1 MSHFQ
6 NLGMI
11 ESDHNSNAEL
21 MAMLTKGPVSI
32 GMLTSPFLA
41 RYSKGV
47 ITSKFS
53 FCSNTQSEVNHGVLM
68 VGYGKVDPV
77 HDKMS
82 SNGQCQ

>member
-1 MSHFQ
+1 
-6 NLGMI
+6 MI
-11 ESDHNSNAEL
+11 ESDQNSNEEL
-21 MAMLTKGPVSI
+21 KAMLTKGPVSI

-47 ITSKFS
+47 ITGKYS
-53 FCSNTQSEVNHGVLM
+53 FCSNKNSEVNHGVLM